1 MIDYDIDLSHVK
13 LSIYDPRP
21 ERIKKYPNSNK
32 GEMDYIFEL
41 TGKKIGQHIENGEC
55 IIYDILITLKELYNY
70 QFSFS
75 CIFEYYYGLIDKVI
89 TNNEYLLTCDLSN
102 LNNDEVIG
110 ILTGDLQNEIIN
122 SIDSTIQIG
131 LPLEYLTKNEG
142 SKNIRLVVS
151 KWLYDEI
158 GKRNFI

>member
-1 MIDYDIDLSHVK
+1 
-13 LSIYDPRP
+13 
-21 ERIKKYPNSNK
+21 
-32 GEMDYIFEL
+32 
-41 TGKKIGQHIENGEC
+41 
-55 IIYDILITLKELYNY
+55 LKELYNY